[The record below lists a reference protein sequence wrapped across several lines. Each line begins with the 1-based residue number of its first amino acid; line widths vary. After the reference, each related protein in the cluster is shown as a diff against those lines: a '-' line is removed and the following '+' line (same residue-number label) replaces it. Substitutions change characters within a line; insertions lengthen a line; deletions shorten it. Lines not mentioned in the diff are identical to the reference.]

1 MVVVEFRSGGSLIV
15 LDLFVMREGVGPA
28 QSHLALGD
36 DVNEGDQEEGRGAG
50 QDCSGD
56 IQSDQV
62 GSVPDPVD
70 LRVAL
75 EAGQIDSQC
84 SEGPAEP
91 PQEEAEKCTIG
102 MKKTGEDLVHADG
115 KHNEMKK
122 RGKGD
127 RGLPAGRDP
136 EARIGNGWGVVGG
149 AYQPYEES
157 WNEEEHEQQSDPPS
171 LGGRPSR
178 RGRCRRWSPR
188 TRSGCQAQPGIRNDR
203 RS

>member
-1 MVVVEFRSGGSLIV
+1 LGRGVIPGWSFRFSTLPVPLGVVRQEARLKEVASRRRYFWVDFMVVVEFRSGGSLID
-15 LDLFVMREGVGPA
+15 LDLFVMREGVSPA

-36 DVNEGDQEEGRGAG
+36 DVNEGDQEEDRGAG

-75 EAGQIDSQC
+75 EAGQIDSKC

-102 MKKTGEDLVHADG
+102 MRKTGEDLVHA
-115 KHNEMKK
+115 
-122 RGKGD
+122 
-127 RGLPAGRDP
+127 
-136 EARIGNGWGVVGG
+136 AR
-149 AYQPYEES
+149 
-157 WNEEEHEQQSDPPS
+157 
-171 LGGRPSR
+171 
-178 RGRCRRWSPR
+178 
-188 TRSGCQAQPGIRNDR
+188 
-203 RS
+203 